1 MDTARPVLKNMQA
14 FHDALLQYKPS
25 AYAKEV
31 LARTKF
37 VAVAGL
43 AGGGRNTIINELVK
57 NHNYTFSV
65 SDTTRPPK
73 LRDGKMEINGSN
85 YFFRSEEDVLRDI
98 KNGAYLEA
106 EIIHDQQVSGTS
118 IREIERINQLG
129 TIGISDF
136 EYGGIES
143 VYQAKPDAIIIGL
156 LAPNYNEWL
165 RRFAN
170 RETITLQEFTN
181 RLVTAKAVLERFISK
196 PYIKIIVND
205 SIEQC
210 VDDVRNLVENG
221 VYTEEMEQTN
231 TRIAQSI
238 LDNVNEA
245 LKDPAKT
252 LETHFSV

>member
-1 MDTARPVLKNMQA
+1 MDTSRPQLRNIQA
-14 FHDALLQYKPS
+14 FQDALLNYQPS
-25 AYAKEV
+25 GHAKQV

-57 NHNYTFSV
+57 NYNYTFSI

-73 LRDGKMEINGSN
+73 LRDGKMEVDGVN
-85 YFFRSEEDVLRDI
+85 YFFRDEDDVLRDI
-98 KNGAYLEA
+98 KSGAYLEA

-118 IREIERINQLG
+118 IREIERIQREG
-129 TIGISDF
+129 KIGISDF

-143 VYQAKPDAIIIGL
+143 VYQAKPDAVIIGL
-156 LAPNYNEWL
+156 LAPNYDEWL

-170 RETITLQEFTN
+170 REHITLQEFTN
-181 RLVTAKAVLERFISK
+181 RLTTAKAVLERFISQ

-205 SIEQC
+205 TIEQC
-210 VDDVRNLVENG
+210 VQDIRNLVEHG
-221 VYTEEMEQTN
+221 IYTDEMELHN
-231 TRIAQSI
+231 TRVAQAI

-245 LKDPAKT
+245 LKDPAAT
-252 LETHFSV
+252 LRARFNV

>member
-1 MDTARPVLKNMQA
+1 MDTARPALKNMQA
-14 FHDALLQYKPS
+14 FHDALSNYEPS
-25 AYAKEV
+25 AHAKEI

-43 AGGGRNTIINELVK
+43 AGGGRNTIINELIKTGV
-57 NHNYTFSV
+57 YTFSV

-73 LRDGKMEINGSN
+73 LRDGNMEINGVN
-85 YFFRSEEDVLRDI
+85 YFFRSEDEVLRDI
-98 KNGAYLEA
+98 ENGAYLEA

-118 IREIERINQLG
+118 IREIERIKQLG

-143 VYQAKPDAIIIGL
+143 VHNAKPDAIIIGL
-156 LAPNYNEWL
+156 LAPNYDEWL

-181 RLVTAKAVLERFISK
+181 RLVTAKAVLERFISQ

-205 SIEQC
+205 SIQQC
-210 VDDVRNLVENG
+210 IHDVRNLVEHN
-221 VYTEEMEQTN
+221 VYSDEMKQQN
-231 TRIAQSI
+231 RQVAQSI
-238 LDNVNEA
+238 LDQVNQA
-245 LKDPAKT
+245 LKDPEAT
-252 LETHFSV
+252 LKTHFTV